1 MNTYVMGARSMRTC
15 EYDGGGGSNFCHFG
29 TCVLIE

>member
-15 EYDGGGGSNFCHFG
+15 EYDGGGGQIFV
-29 TCVLIE
+29 TLVRAY